1 MVEVFVNGSLID
13 VDQDTTIAASYGN
26 ITFGELSKRKGAK
39 TNNWSAPFSPANKL
53 VFESCEVAGSW
64 SDVPYRKGTIRV
76 DLDGVTVFEGWCML
90 DESKDEYEILAF
102 AGASDFYSIIGQRN
116 LRDLDLSQ
124 YDHNY
129 NDTVIRNSWDNTN
142 GYIYAFVEYGVEWN
156 GSLVPPDSLKPQIF
170 FKDVI
175 KAIVTDAGYTLTG
188 DVLTDPK
195 YVKHVIIP
203 TVYPWPFA
211 YGQDVDLAAYLP
223 DLLQS
228 KLWLDFANIYGLQFD
243 VDDQV
248 REIRA
253 DFIDDTLFKDPEDW
267 TAKVDTTERYR
278 TSYRFPNYGQTSYL
292 RYKEMKQGTVTF
304 PDYSQAITIDDS
316 TLKETADV
324 YKSEFCLIWNA
335 TTPTVWNAYMM
346 SPKIGFGGIWNSA
359 TAYVYNGSEGTRV
372 WYQGSYYKSIQT
384 GTNKVPPAEPTYW
397 EAIPETDVFDVVVR
411 PTYGMLETDP
421 VFYVTVA
428 FSTGAE
434 SILRKITNRGLLW
447 TEIYPT
453 RYRVFERLLQRT
465 KIVEM
470 LLKLS
475 YSDINQLDFTKPKR
489 IDNELYI
496 VQSVDQF
503 KIGENESTVVDLI
516 RL

>member
-26 ITFGELSKRKGAK
+26 VSFGELSKRRGAK
-39 TNNWSAPFSPANKL
+39 TNNWSAPFSPTNKL
-53 VFESCEVAGSW
+53 VFGSCEVAGSW

-102 AGASDFYSIIGQRN
+102 AGASDFYSLISQRN
-116 LRDLDLSQ
+116 LRTLDLSQ

-129 NDTVIRNSWDNTN
+129 NETVIRNSWNNTD
-142 GYIYAFVEYGVEWN
+142 GYIYAFVEYGKEWN

-170 FKDVI
+170 FKDVV
-175 KAIVTDAGYTLTG
+175 KAIVANAGYTITG
-188 DVLTDPK
+188 EVLTDPK
-195 YVKHVIIP
+195 FLKHVIIP
-203 TVYPWPFA
+203 TVFPWPFTF
-211 YGQDVDLAAYLP
+211 GQDVDLAAYLP

-228 KLWLDFANIYGLQFD
+228 KVWLDFANIYGLQFD

-248 REIRA
+248 KEIRA
-253 DFIDDTLFKDPEDW
+253 DYIDDILFAEPEDW
-267 TAKVDTTERYR
+267 TGKVDTTERHK
-278 TSYRFPNYGQTSYL
+278 TSYRFSDYGQLSYL
-292 RYKEMKQGTVTF
+292 RYKEMKLSNVTF
-304 PDYSQAITIDDS
+304 PDYSKEVAIDDH
-316 TLKETADV
+316 TLKETADI

-335 TTPTVWNAYMM
+335 TTPTVWNTYTFSA
-346 SPKIGFGGIWNSA
+346 KNGFSGIWNSA
-359 TAYVYNGSEGTRV
+359 TSYVYNGSEGSRV

-384 GTNKVPPAEPTYW
+384 GTNKVPPAEPLYW
-397 EAIPETDVFDVVVR
+397 EAIPEADVFDVVVR
-411 PTYGMLETDP
+411 PTYGMLESDP
-421 VFYVTVA
+421 VFYVNVA

-434 SILRKITNRGLLW
+434 SIYRKVTNRGLLW

-453 RYRVFERLLQRT
+453 RYRVFSRILQRT

-475 YSDINQLDFTKPKR
+475 YSDINQLDFTRPKR

-496 VQSVDQF
+496 VQSIDQY
-503 KIGENESTVVDLI
+503 KVGENESTVVDLI